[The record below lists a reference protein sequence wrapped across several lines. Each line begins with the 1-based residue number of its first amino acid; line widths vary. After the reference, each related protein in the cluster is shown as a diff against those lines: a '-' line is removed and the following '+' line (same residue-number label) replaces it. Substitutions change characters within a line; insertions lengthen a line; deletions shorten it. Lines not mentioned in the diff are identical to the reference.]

1 MVEAEADNKCAGCTG
16 TSSSHSCEE
25 KQEKLESETMKKESE
40 TMKKESKTIHEL
52 RHEAIIAASGLLGDL
67 VTLVVRYAAGVFD
80 GVVHSA
86 GETLEND
93 EILHMAL
100 DETQDLVYLSVR
112 TGSECSHLISVCVF
126 FFCLYPSCVPRSFNF
141 LPLCF

>member
-1 MVEAEADNKCAGCTG
+1 MVEADADNKCAGCTG

-25 KQEKLESETMKKESE
+25 KQEKL
-40 TMKKESKTIHEL
+40 ESKTIHEL

-86 GETLEND
+86 GETLDND

-126 FFCLYPSCVPRSFNF
+126 FFFCLYPSCVPRSFNF